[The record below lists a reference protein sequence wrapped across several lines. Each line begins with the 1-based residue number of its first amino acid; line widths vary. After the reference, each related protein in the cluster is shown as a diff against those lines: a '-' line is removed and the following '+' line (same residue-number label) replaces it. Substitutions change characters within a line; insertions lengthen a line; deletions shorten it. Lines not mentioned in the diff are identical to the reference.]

1 MILCNNSYID
11 YYIGNNFVLKQ
22 ENNLLNKKLDQANQ
36 KYNKLMKN
44 YKYLQDVIIDL
55 EEKIDIVNEQHENLK
70 SKFIL
75 YDGDN
80 SLLDEF
86 EKI

>member
-1 MILCNNSYID
+1 
-11 YYIGNNFVLKQ
+11 
-22 ENNLLNKKLDQANQ
+22 
-36 KYNKLMKN
+36 MKN